1 MLPLLGLAVFMY
13 YTALDLYLRL
23 RMHFLLRS
31 KVYQLS
37 DGALKSELSN
47 SLITFKQLLLTEA
60 TSTH

>member
-31 KVYQLS
+31 QVYQLS
-37 DGALKSELSN
+37 DEALKSALSD
-47 SLITFKQLLLTEA
+47 KLT
-60 TSTH
+60 TD